1 MIRRTLLSISAAI
14 ALVAVPAAAMAY
26 DAPGY
31 SSTVSDPTPAVG
43 QAFTVTTTGA
53 PAGANLTLTITS
65 NPASIS
71 NDAIEIAGTKALAK
85 TANASGTATWSVTLS
100 AAGTYTL
107 AVTDASG
114 ALLGDETVVVA
125 AAGGVPS
132 ALSSTGF
139 DPLGLAAGAVALMAA
154 GGVAVF
160 FARRRQ
166 MAHVGV

>member
-1 MIRRTLLSISAAI
+1 MIRRMLLSAAAAL
-14 ALVAVPAAAMAY
+14 ALVAVPAVAMAY

-31 SSTVSDPTPAVG
+31 ASTVSDPTPTLG
-43 QAFTVTTTGA
+43 QALTLTTNGA

-71 NDAIEIAGTKALAK
+71 NDAIQIAGTKALAR
-85 TANASGTATWSVTLS
+85 TASASGTASWSVTMS

-107 AVTDASG
+107 AVTGPGG

-125 AAGGVPS
+125 AAGGVPA

-139 DPLGLAAGAVALMAA
+139 DPLGLAAGALALMAA
-154 GGVAVF
+154 GAVAVL

-166 MAHVGV
+166 LAHAAA